1 MSNVIL
7 FPGRTSILADEQEI
21 DLLTAVDIAI
31 RDLRQISEN
40 SSGPV
45 RVQARECLRM
55 LERVFTAASG
65 RTLPIVRS

>member
-1 MSNVIL
+1 MSNVIR
-7 FPGRTSILADEQEI
+7 FPGRTSTLADEQEI

-55 LERVFTAASG
+55 LERVFTAAGG